1 MIFFATKVLLAAL
14 LPSALLVECAAAGLL
29 LRRWWLGRALLVLGV
44 GGLFACLVLPVE
56 SWALRP
62 LEDRFPPVTAM
73 PAHLDG
79 VVVLGGAIDELTSRD
94 HDTPVLNEAANRI
107 TTFAIL
113 ARAYPDAKLVFT
125 GGSGGLVQGVTS
137 EAQYARTL
145 LSDLGVAPGRVV
157 FEDKS
162 LTTFQ
167 NATLTRALV
176 HPAPGEVWALVTS
189 ASHMPRS
196 VAVFRAAGWDVLPW
210 PTGPRGRAGWF
221 PLSRSLGAK
230 LAALDAAAHE
240 WAGLLAYWLM
250 GKTASL
256 MPSPQPLTP
265 SAAAGG

>member
-29 LRRWWLGRALLVLGV
+29 LRRWRLGRALLVAGV
-44 GGLFACLVLPVE
+44 SGLAACLVLPVE

-62 LEDRFPPVTAM
+62 LEDRFPLVTSF
-73 PAHLDG
+73 PARVDG
-79 VVVLGGAIDELTSRD
+79 VIVLGGAVDELTSRD

-113 ARAYPDAKLVFT
+113 ARHYPAAKLVFT
-125 GGSGGLVQGVTS
+125 GGSGGLAQGVSS
-137 EAQYARTL
+137 EAQFARTL
-145 LSDLGVAPGRVV
+145 LGDLGVAPGRVL

-162 LTTFQ
+162 LTTYE
-167 NATLTRALV
+167 NATLTRDLV

-196 VAVFRAAGWDVLPW
+196 VAVFQAAGWDVLPW
-210 PTGPRGRAGWF
+210 PAGPRARSGLF

-240 WAGLLAYWLM
+240 WAGLFGYWVT
-250 GKTASL
+250 GKTQSL
-256 MPSPQPLTP
+256 MP
-265 SAAAGG
+265 

>member
-14 LPSALLVECAAAGLL
+14 LPSALLVECSVAGLL
-29 LRRWWLGRALLVLGV
+29 LHRWRGGRWLLVLGV

-62 LEDRFPPVTAM
+62 LEDRFAA
-73 PAHLDG
+73 PAGFPSRIDG
-79 VVVLGGAIDELTSRD
+79 VIVLGGAIDELTSRD

-107 TTFAIL
+107 TSFAIL
-113 ARAYPDAKLVFT
+113 ARHYPDAKLVFT
-125 GGSGGLVQGVTS
+125 GGSGGLVQGVSS
-137 EAQYARTL
+137 EAQFARTL
-145 LSDLGVAPGRVV
+145 LTDLGVAPGRVL

-162 LTTFQ
+162 LTTHE
-167 NATLTRALV
+167 NAVLTRELV

-196 VAVFRAAGWDVLPW
+196 VGVFRAAGWDVLPW
-210 PTGPRGRAGWF
+210 PAGPRARAGWF

-240 WAGLLAYWLM
+240 WAGLFGYWLT
-250 GKTASL
+250 GKTGSL
-256 MPSPQPLTP
+256 MPSPQ
-265 SAAAGG
+265 A